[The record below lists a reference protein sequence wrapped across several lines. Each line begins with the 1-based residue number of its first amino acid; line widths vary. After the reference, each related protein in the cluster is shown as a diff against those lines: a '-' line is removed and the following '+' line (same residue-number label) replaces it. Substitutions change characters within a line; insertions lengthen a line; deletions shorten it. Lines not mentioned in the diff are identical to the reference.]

1 MPEMSTMPLFSKT
14 GINVNDRTFNL
25 IENYIYLY
33 HIDKFI
39 LLPT

>member
-25 IENYIYLY
+25 IENL
-33 HIDKFI
+33 FI
-39 LLPT
+39 SYR